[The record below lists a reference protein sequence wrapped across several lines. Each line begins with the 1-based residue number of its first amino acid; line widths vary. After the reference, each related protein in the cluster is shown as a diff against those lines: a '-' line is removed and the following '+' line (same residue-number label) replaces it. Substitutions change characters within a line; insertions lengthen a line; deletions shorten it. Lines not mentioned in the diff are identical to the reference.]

1 MIRIDLQQSD
11 DVLTTINKIKAVDDL
26 NVELVIPEESVL
38 FENILNLK
46 LIQREAD
53 KLEKSVE
60 MVTDDEFG
68 NILLDALMGKD
79 IEHIPEEPE
88 EPAKY
93 TKGEKHI
100 KINVPHI
107 KVPILGSA
115 KKGPLI
121 IIFILFLCVGGF
133 IYYGKTAPKAKV
145 TITVGSLPFT
155 RSVTV
160 KIKTDTA
167 TDAKNLVLRGTALT
181 TIVEDTLEKETTGT
195 KTVGESARG
204 DIKIYN
210 YTTSEIKLDK
220 GKELTYE
227 SDSKNLKYKL
237 KDGVTVPPNALEDET
252 DPTSLKPGEI
262 TAEIVATDIGS
273 EYNIDD
279 GKTLKISGYDK
290 DELVA
295 KTKGKLTGGKS
306 EQVRVATQEDKTALS
321 NELKTAI
328 VKKAEE
334 GIKNKLGSSQKLVD
348 GSIQTTISSEKFSVD
363 IDEEADKIS
372 LTQTATGEAL
382 TYMESDLNR
391 LIDEYFKDIIPE
403 GYYMPEKDKRISVN
417 VLGQSTNSVLNSKE
431 ADIQVTLSSIVIP
444 NIKEDDIK
452 NGLAGKTYD
461 EAKRFIES
469 LKNVEH
475 YEFGVSPNIPFF
487 TRVPKDIGRIEV
499 ILNKEDTG
507 KNL

>member
-252 DPTSLKPGEI
+252 DPTSLG
-262 TAEIVATDIGS
+262 
-273 EYNIDD
+273 
-279 GKTLKISGYDK
+279 
-290 DELVA
+290 
-295 KTKGKLTGGKS
+295 
-306 EQVRVATQEDKTALS
+306 
-321 NELKTAI
+321 
-328 VKKAEE
+328 
-334 GIKNKLGSSQKLVD
+334 
-348 GSIQTTISSEKFSVD
+348 
-363 IDEEADKIS
+363 
-372 LTQTATGEAL
+372 
-382 TYMESDLNR
+382 
-391 LIDEYFKDIIPE
+391 
-403 GYYMPEKDKRISVN
+403 
-417 VLGQSTNSVLNSKE
+417 
-431 ADIQVTLSSIVIP
+431 
-444 NIKEDDIK
+444 
-452 NGLAGKTYD
+452 
-461 EAKRFIES
+461 
-469 LKNVEH
+469 
-475 YEFGVSPNIPFF
+475 
-487 TRVPKDIGRIEV
+487 
-499 ILNKEDTG
+499 
-507 KNL
+507 